1 MPLRLYNT
9 LSRTKEDFTPVE
21 PGKVGMYLCGPTVY
35 KQAHIG
41 HMVGP
46 VIFDT
51 VKRYLTY
58 AGFDVTWI
66 VNITDVDD
74 KLINRANE
82 NGVTVEALAEEMTQ
96 DYLENLEIMGV
107 DTIDRF
113 PKATEHIDEMLA
125 MIGRLVED
133 GVAYPLDGD
142 VYFGVE
148 KDDDY
153 GKLSHRSIDDLIA
166 GDRVE
171 AASKKKNPA
180 DFALWKGSKPGE
192 PAWDSPWGP
201 GRPGWHIE
209 CSAMAGK
216 YLGETFDIHGGGLD
230 LLFPHHENEIAQSE
244 CCHSKPFANYWMH
257 NGLMRASGQG
267 GKVGG
272 AHNKHGDLPAE
283 TDDLV
288 AQMEDQE
295 SQKLAGSQGAES
307 VKTAVFAKHN
317 PETVR
322 FFLLATHYRSPIDF
336 SDERLE
342 ETARSLDG
350 FYRLIE
356 TFGRITGQDFY
367 SLDVSTS
374 RNGSAELTGEPAGYF
389 GELTALRD
397 RFLEC
402 MDDDINTGGAVG
414 VLFDLRKVLNGF
426 INEAKLEGDGKSD
439 ESAVA
444 ALVAGTTLL
453 KELAQILGVFR
464 KPIESAD
471 SGASDELAGGLM
483 ELVISLRSSLRAEKN
498 WPLADTIRDS
508 LNELNVTLEDRPDG
522 TVWRREA

>member
-9 LSRTKEDFTPVE
+9 LSRTKEPFTPVT
-21 PGKVGMYLCGPTVY
+21 PGQVGMYLCGPTVY

-58 AGFDVTWI
+58 AGYQVTWV

-74 KLINRANE
+74 KLINRAAE
-82 NGVTVEALAEEMTQ
+82 SGISVEALAEQMTQ
-96 DYLENLEIMGV
+96 DYLENLSIMGV
-107 DTIDRF
+107 DTIDLF
-113 PKATEHIDEMLA
+113 PKATDHIEEMLS
-125 MIGRLVED
+125 MIGKLVDD

-142 VYFGVE
+142 VYFHVE

-153 GKLSHRSIDDLIA
+153 GRLSHRSIDEMLA

-171 AASKKKNPA
+171 AAGRKKNPA

-244 CCHSKPFANYWMH
+244 CCHGKPFANYWMH

-272 AHNKHGDLPAE
+272 AHDKHGDLP

-307 VKTAVFAKHN
+307 VKTAVFAKHH

-336 SDERLE
+336 SDERLA

-350 FYRLIE
+350 FYRLID
-356 TFGRITGQDFY
+356 TFGRITGEDFY
-367 SLDVSTS
+367 SLQVSATRS
-374 RNGSAELTGEPAGYF
+374 QSAELTGEPADF
-389 GELTALRD
+389 FQELATLRT
-397 RFLEC
+397 RFLDC

-414 VLFDLRKVLNGF
+414 VLFDLRKLINGF
-426 INEAKLEGDGKSD
+426 INDAGLLGDGKSA
-439 ESAVA
+439 ESSVS
-444 ALVAGTTLL
+444 ALVAGARLL
-453 KELAQILGVFR
+453 KELSAILGVFR
-464 KPIESAD
+464 QPVESATSE
-471 SGASDELAGGLM
+471 SGDELVGGLM

-498 WPLADTIRDS
+498 WPLADQIRDS
-508 LNELNVTLEDRPDG
+508 LSELNLTLEDGPDG
-522 TVWRREA
+522 TIWRRD

>member
-1 MPLRLYNT
+1 
-9 LSRTKEDFTPVE
+9 
-21 PGKVGMYLCGPTVY
+21 
-35 KQAHIG
+35 
-41 HMVGP
+41 
-46 VIFDT
+46 
-51 VKRYLTY
+51 
-58 AGFDVTWI
+58 
-66 VNITDVDD
+66 
-74 KLINRANE
+74 
-82 NGVTVEALAEEMTQ
+82 
-96 DYLENLEIMGV
+96 
-107 DTIDRF
+107 
-113 PKATEHIDEMLA
+113 
-125 MIGRLVED
+125 
-133 GVAYPLDGD
+133 
-142 VYFGVE
+142 
-148 KDDDY
+148 
-153 GKLSHRSIDDLIA
+153 
-166 GDRVE
+166 
-171 AASKKKNPA
+171 
-180 DFALWKGSKPGE
+180 
-192 PAWDSPWGP
+192 
-201 GRPGWHIE
+201 
-209 CSAMAGK
+209 
-216 YLGETFDIHGGGLD
+216 
-230 LLFPHHENEIAQSE
+230 
-244 CCHSKPFANYWMH
+244 
-257 NGLMRASGQG
+257 MRASGQG

-272 AHNKHGDLPAE
+272 AHNKHGDLPAAA
-283 TDDLV
+283 DDLV
-288 AQMEDQE
+288 AQMKDQE

-367 SLDVSTS
+367 SLDA
-374 RNGSAELTGEPAGYF
+374 SASLAGEPAGYF

-426 INEAKLEGDGKSD
+426 INEAKLEGDGKSN

-498 WPLADTIRDS
+498 WPLADKIRDS
-508 LNELNVTLEDRPDG
+508 LNELKITLEDRPDG
-522 TVWRREA
+522 TIWRRD